1 MSHDPLC
8 NEDSRD
14 LGFIVHHKDGT
25 ESKGEIYC
33 DCELIE
39 RARKDERQ
47 KMWEFIGKVAAASY
61 AAGAKVGE

>member
-14 LGFIVHHKDGT
+14 LGFVVTHKDGSQT
-25 ESKGEIYC
+25 KGDLYC

-39 RARKDERQ
+39 RARKDERD
-47 KMWEFIGKVAAASY
+47 KMQAYLEKVAAASY
-61 AAGAKVGE
+61 QAGLDAE